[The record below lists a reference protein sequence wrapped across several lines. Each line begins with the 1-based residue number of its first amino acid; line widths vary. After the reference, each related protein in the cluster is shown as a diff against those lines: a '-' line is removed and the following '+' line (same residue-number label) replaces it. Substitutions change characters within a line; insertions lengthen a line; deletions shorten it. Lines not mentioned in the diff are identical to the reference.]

1 MVFIRKKKLGN
12 KEYYYLVEN
21 KNVDGKVKQK
31 VLAYIGDKE
40 KLEKLYGNI
49 GEKLK

>member
-1 MVFIRKKKLGN
+1 MAFIREKKIQGKV
-12 KEYYYLVEN
+12 YYYLVEN
-21 KNVDGKVKQK
+21 KNVDGKIKQK

-40 KLEKLYGNI
+40 KLEKLYVNI